1 MLEHE
6 ETLSP
11 VASRDYT
18 RLSNERD
25 ALLEENRKMRRAL
38 HHIKCLTDD
47 NKVFNLNEGNV
58 EVRVFLLAHHALQ
71 DMPDRRSWR
80 DRLAAW
86 WQTRR
91 ARRAQTQ

>member
-1 MLEHE
+1 MMLEHE

-25 ALLEENRKMRRAL
+25 ALLEECRRMRRAL
-38 HHIKCLTDD
+38 ENIRELTAND
-47 NKVFNLNEGNV
+47 KPGYPNEGNV
-58 EVRVFLLAHHALQ
+58 RLLAERALFGL
-71 DMPDRRSWR
+71 PDRRSWR

-86 WQTRR
+86 WTTRR
-91 ARRAQTQ
+91 ARR